1 MPLFVIIYAVGFAFF
16 SYVLPKKIKMISRII
31 YAAGL
36 SAFICMMFL
45 VIVPKIATSNFLF

>member
-1 MPLFVIIYAVGFAFF
+1 MPLYVLIYAVGFAFF
-16 SYVLPKKIKMISRII
+16 SYVLPKKVKMVSRIV

-45 VIVPKIATSNFLF
+45 VIVPKVATSSVF